1 MRFFYTKIFCC
12 LLLFSGKNAIAQH
25 YLSGTVYDSSRN
37 NLIPGVEVK
46 STSGLSAI
54 TDSSGHYQLLINDG
68 DSVFFIYN
76 NKPTKK
82 FSVQTIVDPT
92 QFDIALKI
100 IYKGKYKTLKEV
112 ILHTKTYRQDSIE
125 NRQAYA
131 DVFDYEK
138 PGIKTSITPGG
149 TVGMDIDEL
158 INLFRFKRN
167 KRLKAFQQR
176 LEAEEQEKYVN
187 YRFNKSFV
195 QRLTHLEGEQLNI
208 FLLKYRPTYDFVSNV
223 SELEFNQYIL
233 NASYAYKL
241 ALLQQNE
248 KPQLR

>member
-1 MRFFYTKIFCC
+1 MHFFYITAFYC
-12 LLLFSGKNAIAQH
+12 LLFFTDNLAVAQQ
-25 YLSGTVYDSSRN
+25 YLSGMVYDSSRN

-46 STSGLSAI
+46 STSGFSAI

-82 FSVQTIVDPT
+82 FSVHAIADPT

-100 IYKGKYKTLKEV
+100 TYKGKYKTLKEV
-112 ILHTKTYRQDSIE
+112 IVHTKTYQQDSIE
-125 NRQAYA
+125 NRQMYA
-131 DVFDYEK
+131 DVFDYK
-138 PGIKTSITPGG
+138 RPGIKTSITPGG
-149 TVGMDIDEL
+149 AVGMDIDEL

-241 ALLQQNE
+241 VLLQQEE
-248 KPQLR
+248 KAQPR